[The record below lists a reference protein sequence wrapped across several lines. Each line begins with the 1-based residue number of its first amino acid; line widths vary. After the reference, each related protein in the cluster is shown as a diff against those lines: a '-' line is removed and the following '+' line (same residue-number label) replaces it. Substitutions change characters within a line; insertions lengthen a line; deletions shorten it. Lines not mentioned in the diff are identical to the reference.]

1 MSRLMVKNFLKS
13 TATALAVVAALMNPL
28 AGVAQA
34 GPSQAG
40 PSDVELVTSVWC
52 DTAEQV
58 ESVYRA
64 HFAQG
69 LTIEAA
75 VAKTNMAAAQP
86 AACAAVS
93 ALVVEAGEARRF
105 VAGNQMMS
113 LSRFVVVG
121 FVKDGRATQIRPQMQ
136 FTGKVIARLMDA

>member
-1 MSRLMVKNFLKS
+1 MPRLMVNKSLKS
-13 TATALAVVAALMNPL
+13 VATALAVAAALMNPL
-28 AGVAQA
+28 AGFAHA
-34 GPSQAG
+34 GPSQG
-40 PSDVELVTSVWC
+40 PQNEVELVSSVWC

-64 HFAQG
+64 HYAQG
-69 LTIEAA
+69 LSIEAA
-75 VAKTNMAAAQP
+75 VAKTNTRAAQP
-86 AACAAVS
+86 SACAVVS

-105 VAGNQMMS
+105 VAGNQMVA

-136 FTGKVIARLMDA
+136 YTGRVVAKLMSI